1 MATYLVTAHLF
12 RPLQLLRTVRIISAY
27 RKSQES
33 LRTRTPDA
41 LSPET
46 AAPSPDGGVSLAARQ
61 LARTA
66 AGTGEPR
73 EVINRILGDW
83 FEKKPLRFLKLCRR
97 RGVVSLLN
105 RLQKQQIILGVLSDY
120 PARDKL
126 KALNLT
132 HFFDTIVSAHDNGIS
147 GFKPD
152 TSGFQASARKMNLP
166 PSRILYVGDRM
177 DTDGA
182 GAAAAGMKAA
192 IIGKESGQA
201 EKKSD
206 ITVIRKLP
214 DILTRQIWSSNPNPE
229 TGNTS
234 CS

>member
-1 MATYLVTAHLF
+1 MAAYLVMAHLL
-12 RPLQLLRTVRIISAY
+12 RPLQLLKTVKIISAY
-27 RKSQES
+27 RKAQES
-33 LRTRTPDA
+33 LRALSPDV

-61 LARTA
+61 LASTA
-66 AGTGEPR
+66 ASTGEPR
-73 EVINRILGDW
+73 EVIIRILGDW

-97 RGVVSLLN
+97 RGVVSLLT
-105 RLQKQQIILGVLSDY
+105 RLKKQQIILGVFSDY

-147 GFKPD
+147 GFKPE

-192 IIGKESGQA
+192 IIGKKPGTA
-201 EKKSD
+201 GNKPN
-206 ITVIRKLP
+206 ITAIRKLP
-214 DILTRQIWSSNPNPE
+214 DILTRQIWSLNPNPE